1 MINTVLLGDC
11 LERLDEVAKLWTSSG
26 EAARRNI
33 EKLVEKELEI
43 LATLQDGSAILE
55 HLEDFYLE
63 TLTVEARKA
72 NGG

>member
-1 MINTVLLGDC
+1 M
-11 LERLDEVAKLWTSSG
+11 DEVAKLWTSSG

-55 HLEDFYLE
+55 KDVFRG
-63 TLTVEARKA
+63 ASPRP
-72 NGG
+72 GGRRGD